1 MLTSTH
7 LEKSPLKVLL
17 FAYACK
23 PNSGSEAGAGWN
35 WAWHLAEVGNDVWV
49 LTNVEGKDSIEEEL
63 SSNSLPNL
71 HFIYVET
78 PAWIQRYIR
87 GRLVALYG
95 YYAHY
100 LGWQKQAY
108 NRALNLDKEHDFDLV
123 HHVTWSGV
131 NTGSWLCYLNKPFIF
146 GPVGGG
152 QVAPPAFKKYFHSNW
167 KLETV
172 RSLMVNAIKF
182 NRLVTTTINRA
193 DLVLTTNND
202 TLNLVQKLGARRVE
216 HFLDIA
222 LPENYFPPE
231 LPIRSTSPELRLLW
245 VGGIFPRKGL
255 RLALESLTQVS
266 DSVPFKMTI
275 LGGGYL
281 SDFVPSWLKEFG
293 VENRV
298 NYRGKIPWIEVKDE
312 YLNSD
317 VFFFTSLRDSTGMQ
331 LLESLAQGL
340 PIIGLNHQGVR
351 DFVPDNASIKV
362 AVTNP
367 TETVQG
373 LAKAIEYMFEHP
385 EKRLEMGR
393 VGYEFSKQYTW
404 KQNAIKMSQ
413 YYQEVAKKQSIT
425 NS

>member
-1 MLTSTH
+1 MLTNIPQ
-7 LEKSPLKVLL
+7 EKSPIKVLL

-23 PNSGSEAGAGWN
+23 PNIGSEGGMGWN
-35 WAWHLAEVGNDVWV
+35 WAWYLAEFGHDVWV
-49 LTNVEGKDSIEEEL
+49 LTTVEAKDSIEQEL
-63 SSNSLPNL
+63 TSLSMPNL

-108 NRALNLDKEHDFDLV
+108 NRALNLDKEHHFDLV

-152 QVAPPAFKKYFHSNW
+152 QVAPPAFKKYFLTNW

-172 RSLMVNAIKF
+172 RSLMVKAIKF

-193 DLVLTTNND
+193 DLVLVANND

-216 HFLDIA
+216 NFLDIA
-222 LPENYFPPE
+222 LPEDYFPPE
-231 LPIRSTSPELRLLW
+231 FPIRATSPELQLLW

-255 RLALESLTQVS
+255 RLALESISQVS
-266 DSVPFKMTI
+266 DRIPLQMTI
-275 LGGGYL
+275 LGDGYL
-281 SDFVPSWLKEFG
+281 KDFVPSWIKEFC
-293 VENRV
+293 VESRV
-298 NYRGKIPWIEVKDE
+298 NYRGKIPWIEVKNE

-317 VFFFTSLRDSTGMQ
+317 IFFFTSLRDSTGMQ
-331 LLESLAQGL
+331 LLEALAQGL

-351 DFVPDNASIKV
+351 DFVPNNASIKV
-362 AVTNP
+362 EVTNP
-367 TETVQG
+367 NQTVQG

-393 VGYEFSKQYTW
+393 VGYEFAKQYTW
-404 KQNAIKMSQ
+404 KQNVIKMSQ
-413 YYQEVAKKQSIT
+413 YYQQVIKQKI
-425 NS
+425 NN